1 MDKPKEHV
9 AKGKR
14 APKRDTRAHKIAP
27 VRLWVRA
34 KFVGFRRSRT
44 TQNMNQALLQL
55 EGVNDCKAA
64 EYYLG
69 KRVVYVY
76 KGHSLKKN
84 SKYRSIWGRITKCHG
99 NNGVVRAHFAT
110 NMPCQAIGATI
121 RVMLYPQH
129 D

>member
-14 APKRDTRAHKIAP
+14 APKRDTRANKIAP

-55 EGVNDCKAA
+55 EGVNDC
-64 EYYLG
+64 
-69 KRVVYVY
+69 
-76 KGHSLKKN
+76 
-84 SKYRSIWGRITKCHG
+84 
-99 NNGVVRAHFAT
+99 
-110 NMPCQAIGATI
+110 
-121 RVMLYPQH
+121 
-129 D
+129 